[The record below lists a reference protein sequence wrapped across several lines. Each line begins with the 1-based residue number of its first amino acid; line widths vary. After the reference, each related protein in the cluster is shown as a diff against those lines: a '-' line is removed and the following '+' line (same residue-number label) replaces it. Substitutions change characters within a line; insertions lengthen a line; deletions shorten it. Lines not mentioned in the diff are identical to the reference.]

1 MKNLIVLLLLLSPL
15 LSHAQRKPKI
25 KGSRVVTQVKE
36 ELPPF
41 NAISLVDDLEITLK
55 RSFGPGYSLVADDNL
70 VDILKF
76 EVVDSTLVISSYYT
90 IGSKKQLDIQVEYT
104 QLRAL
109 SLKAG
114 SITSMDVIES
124 DELFVDGFNNARL
137 DLRAQGGVMDINLEG
152 VSDGNF
158 NVDMDSLKISM
169 GDRAQ
174 AYVYTVGQTALL
186 DLVGQS
192 GLTLEGS
199 LNRAELRMA
208 GNSKYKGETMEV
220 GDMVLEMEQDPSA
233 HIQAYGHLELR
244 LKGNSRVYLLGTPA
258 ITLHEFLDTSQLIK
272 QQQ

>member
-1 MKNLIVLLLLLSPL
+1 MKKLIVLLFLVCPL

-76 EVVDSTLVISSYYT
+76 EVVDSTLVISSYYD

-104 QLRAL
+104 HLRAI

-124 DELFVDGFNNARL
+124 DVLFVDGFNNTRM
-137 DLRAQGGVMDINLEG
+137 DLRAKGGVMDINLEG
-152 VSDGNF
+152 VSGGNF
-158 NVDMDSLKISM
+158 NVDMDSLNISM

-174 AYVYTVGQTALL
+174 AYVYSVGETALL
-186 DLVGQS
+186 DLEDQV

-199 LNRAELRMA
+199 SNKIKLLML
-208 GNSKYKGETMEV
+208 GNSKYRGETMEV
-220 GDMVLEMEQDPSA
+220 GDMDLRMEQDPSA
-233 HIQAYGHLELR
+233 HIHAYGQLELT

-258 ITLHEFLDTSQLIK
+258 ITVHEFLDTSQLIK
-272 QQQ
+272 KQQ